1 MLKPM
6 DVSKQQQE
14 EVSFVEEES
23 KLLKTPKQLRQDPS
37 GFTYY
42 VVVDKTPHTNLQ
54 HHLPQPQINL
64 IQPPLQLDLDDRYQN
79 DMNALDQVDDDEDDD
94 EEEEEEEDDDDDY
107 DFDIL
112 PDPQAFVKNIL
123 AEIPQE
129 ISTDEKFILFN
140 QKIASKYSKNP
151 EKMLIMQ
158 KLTQNLQEILQLRLQ
173 QPEQNIQAPKQN
185 DDLPQEQFLPRWD
198 FEVKKSVLK
207 QTQQILQHQIT
218 QWTQLQQQFQ
228 SNQFVNQ
235 YLPSK
240 QKQNQS
246 TSKENG
252 QNQQNVDVD
261 GQQCDQN
268 YGENKENIWNDQ
280 EDMYAESKQILEQ
293 LLKCRRDV
301 QIERM
306 FAMGQYVDTEERL
319 QLYLQ
324 ELEQKLDELE
334 LFQFKQKMEQYDHLQ
349 SPAVLINKLTNQED
363 YMMEQYDHLQSPAVL
378 INKLTNLEDQTME

>member
-261 GQQCDQN
+261 GVPS
-268 YGENKENIWNDQ
+268 WWH
-280 EDMYAESKQILEQ
+280 AS
-293 LLKCRRDV
+293 
-301 QIERM
+301 
-306 FAMGQYVDTEERL
+306 
-319 QLYLQ
+319 
-324 ELEQKLDELE
+324 
-334 LFQFKQKMEQYDHLQ
+334 
-349 SPAVLINKLTNQED
+349 
-363 YMMEQYDHLQSPAVL
+363 
-378 INKLTNLEDQTME
+378 